1 MNLLSGWLTNEILE
15 IVIIVVNK
23 GISVVFA
30 QDQEEAGAKDL
41 VMAVETEVDGMGVVV
56 LGRLLGQILLL

>member
-1 MNLLSGWLTNEILE
+1 M
-15 IVIIVVNK
+15 VNK

-41 VMAVETEVDGMGVVV
+41 VMAVETEVVGMGVVV